1 MIDEPF
7 RQWMARRWSAPA
19 RLLHRAGITANQ
31 ISVAAAVLGLAAA
44 VLVAVQLPWA
54 GVALWLVSR
63 VLDGYDGMVA
73 RLSGSSTLF
82 GGYLDITLDMLA
94 YSAMAIAFAIAM
106 PADVVLW
113 MLVLLG
119 YVMAITTTLAL
130 SSLAEKAD
138 RQLGGNRSIQFTR
151 ALAEGG
157 ETTAVYVVIAL
168 VPSVSRY
175 TLLVW
180 IALLAISAV
189 QRTRMARTLLS

>member
-1 MIDEPF
+1 M
-7 RQWMARRWSAPA
+7 M
-19 RLLHRAGITANQ
+19 
-31 ISVAAAVLGLAAA
+31 
-44 VLVAVQLPWA
+44 
-54 GVALWLVSR
+54 
-63 VLDGYDGMVA
+63 
-73 RLSGSSTLF
+73 
-82 GGYLDITLDMLA
+82 
-94 YSAMAIAFAIAM
+94 
-106 PADVVLW
+106 
-113 MLVLLG
+113 VLLG

-130 SSLAEKAD
+130 SSLVEKAD

>member
-1 MIDEPF
+1 MIDEAF

-19 RLLHRAGITANQ
+19 GVLHRAGITANQ
-31 ISVAAAVLGLAAA
+31 VTVVAAVLGLTAAA
-44 VLVAVQLPWA
+44 LVAVQLTWLGLA
-54 GVALWLVSR
+54 VWLVSR

-73 RLSGSSTLF
+73 RLSGTSTLF

-151 ALAEGG
+151 SLAEGG

-168 VPSVSRY
+168 APSVSRY
-175 TLLVW
+175 VLVVW
-180 IALLAISAV
+180 ITLLAITAI
-189 QRTRMARTLLS
+189 QRTALARRLLR

>member
-19 RLLHRAGITANQ
+19 GMLHRAGITANQ

-73 RLSGSSTLF
+73 RLSGTSTLF

-94 YSAMAIAFAIAM
+94 YSGMAIAFAIAM
-106 PADVVLW
+106 PADRVLW
-113 MLVLLG
+113 MMVLLG

-151 ALAEGG
+151 GLAEGG
-157 ETTAVYVVIAL
+157 ETTIVYVVIAL
-168 VPSVSRY
+168 APSVSRY
-175 TLLVW
+175 VLVVW
-180 IALLAISAV
+180 IAMLAISAV

>member
-19 RLLHRAGITANQ
+19 GMLHRAGVTANQ

-44 VLVAVQLPWA
+44 LLVAVQLPWA

-73 RLSGSSTLF
+73 RLSGTSTLF

-151 ALAEGG
+151 GLAEGG
-157 ETTAVYVVIAL
+157 ETTIVYVVIAL
-168 VPSVSRY
+168 APSVSRY
-175 TLLVW
+175 VLMVW
-180 IALLAISAV
+180 IAMLAISAV

>member
-1 MIDEPF
+1 MIDERF

-19 RLLHRAGITANQ
+19 RLLHRAGVTANQ

-73 RLSGSSTLF
+73 RLSGTSTLF

-157 ETTAVYVVIAL
+157 ETTMVYVVIAL

>member
-19 RLLHRAGITANQ
+19 GMLHRAGVTANQ

-44 VLVAVQLPWA
+44 LLVAVQLPWA

-73 RLSGSSTLF
+73 RLSGTSTLF

-106 PADVVLW
+106 PTDRVLW

-151 ALAEGG
+151 GLAEGG
-157 ETTAVYVVIAL
+157 ETTIVYVVIAL
-168 VPSVSRY
+168 APSVSRY
-175 TLLVW
+175 VLVVW
-180 IALLAISAV
+180 IAMLAISAV

>member
-1 MIDEPF
+1 MIDEAF
-7 RQWMARRWSAPA
+7 RHWMALQWSAQSEM
-19 RLLHRAGITANQ
+19 LHLELNTANQ

-44 VLVAVQLPWA
+44 VLVAVQLTWA

-106 PADVVLW
+106 PADRVLW

-138 RQLGGNRSIQFTR
+138 RQLGGNRSSQFTR

-157 ETTAVYVVIAL
+157 ETTLVYVVIAL
-168 VPSVSRY
+168 APSVSRY
-175 TLLVW
+175 VLVVW
-180 IALLAISAV
+180 IAMLAITVV
-189 QRTRMARTLLS
+189 QRTTLARRLLR

>member
-1 MIDEPF
+1 MIDEPV

-19 RLLHRAGITANQ
+19 GMLHRAGITANQ

-44 VLVAVQLPWA
+44 LLVAVQLPWA

-73 RLSGSSTLF
+73 RLSGTSTLF

-151 ALAEGG
+151 GLAEGG
-157 ETTAVYVVIAL
+157 ETTIVYVVIAL
-168 VPSVSRY
+168 APSVSRY
-175 TLLVW
+175 VLMVW
-180 IALLAISAV
+180 IAMLAISAV

>member
-19 RLLHRAGITANQ
+19 GMLHRAGVTANQ

-73 RLSGSSTLF
+73 RLSGTSTLF

-106 PADVVLW
+106 PTDRVLW

-168 VPSVSRY
+168 APSVSRY
-175 TLLVW
+175 VLVVW
-180 IALLAISAV
+180 IAMLAISAV

>member
-19 RLLHRAGITANQ
+19 GMLHRAGITANQ

-73 RLSGSSTLF
+73 RLSGTSTLF

-168 VPSVSRY
+168 APSVSRY
-175 TLLVW
+175 VLVVW
-180 IALLAISAV
+180 IAMLAISAV

>member
-19 RLLHRAGITANQ
+19 GMLHRAGITANQ

-73 RLSGSSTLF
+73 RLSGTSTLF
-82 GGYLDITLDMLA
+82 GGYLEITLDMLA